1 MRAGLAGLRPRPRG
15 AVGEGG
21 GRWEQAGTLHLWG
34 APAADGPG
42 SQTTAGSGPS
52 PPTSSCPS
60 GTAGLTQDAPVNGKT
75 CRRAGPSV
83 GRWSLCPL
91 ASYRRSKHSA
101 GPRLGVAGE
110 GCTRPGGRETSSV
123 SPLLHSPPTPT
134 PTPQQGV
141 TPTLGD
147 SPPPGKGE
155 SERGSHHLVGHSDP
169 APAKPTTSEGWAGTE
184 KMDSPGLLRDIS
196 SHGRRSRGPPS
207 SSFTSSSVGSTYD

>member
-1 MRAGLAGLRPRPRG
+1 M
-15 AVGEGG
+15 
-21 GRWEQAGTLHLWG
+21 
-34 APAADGPG
+34 PAAKTQWERGWRGSGRDPEGQWAREGAGGSRQEPDTSGETPLQTGPG

-91 ASYRRSKHSA
+91 APYRRSKHSA

-141 TPTLGD
+141 TPPLGD

-155 SERGSHHLVGHSDP
+155 SERGSHHLVATAILPLPSPPP
-169 APAKPTTSEGWAGTE
+169 ARAGQ
-184 KMDSPGLLRDIS
+184 
-196 SHGRRSRGPPS
+196 GRRRWTAQAS
-207 SSFTSSSVGSTYD
+207 